1 MSRIRPV
8 LLLNGARAGEWWTVD
23 GTYFAVPVIS
33 MPDIHEV
40 MRYLDSPP
48 PMPEPPRMES
58 YRAIRLVLFSR
69 VLWVAVVSGT
79 EQREMDDLAMRAVL
93 KPEVVDKLGRK
104 L

>member
-8 LLLNGARAGEWWTVD
+8 LLLNGQRAGQWVTVD
-23 GTYFAVPVIS
+23 GTYFYMPVIS
-33 MPDIHEV
+33 MPAVHEV
-40 MRYLDSPP
+40 MRLMEDPP
-48 PMPEPPRMES
+48 PLPEPVRMES

-79 EQREMDDLAMRAVL
+79 EQREMDDLALRAVL